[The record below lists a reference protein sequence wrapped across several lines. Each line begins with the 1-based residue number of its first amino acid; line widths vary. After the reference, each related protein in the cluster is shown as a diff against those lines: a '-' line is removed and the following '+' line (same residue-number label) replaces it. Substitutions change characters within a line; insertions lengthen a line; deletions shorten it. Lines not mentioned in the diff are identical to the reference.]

1 MLPPRSIEPF
11 LLPQLFSICQK
22 YNILIYY
29 MLIVTIYSS
38 YILQVCQLSC
48 CHRLPNNAGASNKF
62 YSIKIGG
69 KVTFPFYKYI
79 HFRIIYTLGL
89 CPLQRFQIYSSKL
102 PFPDYAGE
110 LHLPSVQYVL
120 GRLLDLHVQ
129 KSSGNEKQ
137 NIRRDCNPLQ
147 DSEQTK
153 VSALISL
160 PSNHHF
166 PSIHA

>member
-1 MLPPRSIEPF
+1 M
-11 LLPQLFSICQK
+11 
-22 YNILIYY
+22 
-29 MLIVTIYSS
+29 
-38 YILQVCQLSC
+38 CQLSC
-48 CHRLPNNAGASNKF
+48 CHWLPNNAGASNKF
-62 YSIKIGG
+62 YSIIIGL
-69 KVTFPFYKYI
+69 KMAFSLYKYV
-79 HFRIIYTLGL
+79 HFRNIFTPSGNAFILEIF
-89 CPLQRFQIYSSKL
+89 RYSSKL
-102 PFPDYAGE
+102 PFTDYAGE

-137 NIRRDCNPLQ
+137 NIRRDCNSLQ

-166 PSIHA
+166 PSIHASSPSIN